1 MRRENTAKSIQLN
14 GFTQFD
20 LSKKVLNNLNNY
32 NLKPTAKLVLLYLCD
47 CYNPKHGEMFP
58 KQSTIAEKLGIS
70 EVSVTRAVQELHK
83 EGLLISERKYTNKYK
98 FTSRIVAECP
108 NNLIRNNNQKD
119 SKESIKKTS
128 LYIEQKE
135 ETKKEQISSLWG
147 NVYSMEEYAILKKYS
162 LRFTTEEKVDA
173 YIAGIR
179 KNGGDKSIL
188 KKYHQKTFITK
199 RAKADILETK
209 QFLLEQHNLN
219 KTAIKPRECET
230 WKWFGEKIKSS
241 AQ

>member
-108 NNLIRNNNQKD
+108 NN
-119 SKESIKKTS
+119 
-128 LYIEQKE
+128 
-135 ETKKEQISSLWG
+135 
-147 NVYSMEEYAILKKYS
+147 
-162 LRFTTEEKVDA
+162 
-173 YIAGIR
+173 
-179 KNGGDKSIL
+179 
-188 KKYHQKTFITK
+188 
-199 RAKADILETK
+199 
-209 QFLLEQHNLN
+209 
-219 KTAIKPRECET
+219 
-230 WKWFGEKIKSS
+230 
-241 AQ
+241 